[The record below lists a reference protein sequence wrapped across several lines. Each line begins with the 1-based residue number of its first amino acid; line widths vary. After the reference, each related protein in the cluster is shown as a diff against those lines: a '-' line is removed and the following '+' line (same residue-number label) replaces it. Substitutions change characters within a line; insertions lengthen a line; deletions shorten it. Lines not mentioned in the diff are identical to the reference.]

1 MLDPRACVVPAGRM
15 RVWRTRTLS
24 EMRLLWEMHRHRVGD
39 QVHPSEAAHEV
50 GLAPGEDRCN
60 AAVAYLE
67 RA

>member
-1 MLDPRACVVPAGRM
+1 MADEDVVRDA
-15 RVWRTRTLS
+15 
-24 EMRLLWEMHRHRVGD
+24 MRLLWEMHRHRVGD